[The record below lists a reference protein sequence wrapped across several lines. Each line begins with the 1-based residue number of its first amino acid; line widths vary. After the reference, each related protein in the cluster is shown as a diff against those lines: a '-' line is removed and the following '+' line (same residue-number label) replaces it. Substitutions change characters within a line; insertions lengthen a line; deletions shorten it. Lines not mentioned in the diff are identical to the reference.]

1 MAVSSNTLD
10 NNRDGGGHMRKG
22 CRIFLLFCF
31 LSVLA
36 GCAVAPPKTFIKT
49 YDEPGVWKSVEIR
62 EGLSHGQIWEILVDT
77 LTQKHDLEVLQ
88 KDGGYIRTSWKYTY
102 FEGDKVVDRYRS
114 RIVVKLSGSPSWNKA
129 QVKCESNWM
138 EKQGWI
144 MGYDTR
150 LLEDVYGDIQ
160 GKLGR
165 VRR

>member
-1 MAVSSNTLD
+1 MTVSWINPD
-10 NNRDGGGHMRKG
+10 NHYDGGDRMRKS
-22 CRIFLLFCF
+22 CSMLLLFC
-31 LSVLA
+31 LSLVLA
-36 GCAVAPPKTFIKT
+36 GCAGPPKTFIKT
-49 YDEPGVWKSVEIR
+49 YDEPGIWKSVQIR
-62 EGLSHGQIWEILVDT
+62 EGLSHGQIWEMLVDT

-102 FEGDKVVDRYRS
+102 FEGDKVIDRYRS
-114 RIVVKLSGSPSWNKA
+114 RIVVKLSGSPSWDKA

-150 LLEDVYGDIQ
+150 LLEDIYGDIQ